1 MGIATT
7 VKNLKQAAAPHR
19 NRVRLQH
26 GGRSTPSQQAIEA
39 VAADAYF
46 WRR

>member
-1 MGIATT
+1 MEIATT
-7 VKNLKQAAAPHR
+7 EKKLKQTASPRR